1 MPSTPATLR
10 CSNASA
16 TPGSPDTCRT
26 SRSGPT
32 ANSSARSASRR
43 SRPRPSTG
51 RSSRACDVMVKL
63 TTRPATREDAAAIA
77 AIYNEGIADRVA
89 TFETEPRTAEQIAG
103 QLADKGERYPTVVVD
118 ADGRVIA
125 WASAGAYRTRPA
137 YAGGAEHS
145 VYVARAARGT
155 GAGRAALSALCA
167 AHAGR
172 GFWKRASP
180 IFPGSRASPGL
191 HER

>member
-16 TPGSPDTCRT
+16 TPGSRGTCRT

-103 QLADKGERYPTVVVD
+103 QLADKGERYPTVVVER
-118 ADGRVIA
+118 DGRVIA
-125 WASAGAYRTRPA
+125 WASAGADRARPA
-137 YAGGAEHS
+137 HRGGGGHPA
-145 VYVARAARGT
+145 YRARGAR
-155 GAGRAALSALCA
+155 GA
-167 AHAGR
+167 
-172 GFWKRASP
+172 P
-180 IFPGSRASPGL
+180 
-191 HER
+191 